1 LRGKTTVMI
10 DRETLETLRRM
21 KSEMGFKSIDEV
33 IRWLVMRERRLRMI
47 SALEEAW
54 SNSPSN
60 REVDELLKITRR
72 LRKEGR
78 WLTR

>member
-33 IRWLVMRERRLRMI
+33 IRWLVMRERRLRML
-47 SALEEAW
+47 SALEKAW
-54 SNSPSN
+54 SDSPSN
-60 REVDELLKITRR
+60 EEVDELLKITRR